1 MPDFQDQMFKS
12 YPATVR
18 VVTEAQLAAQRNSA
32 PPGVIFRREGVSEG
46 ANLAAELA
54 TIGVYSSSTDAPMGG
69 PGAGMGICNP
79 DYVPAGLTGLSGYTD
94 RMNANF
100 GNYIHPASGSIM
112 CFIPRY
118 WYKWG
123 KGSNGLD
130 MNQCSIVQHE
140 PGLQDFLIA
149 NGYAVERAFWDG
161 GAIKSGVFVDKYL
174 CSNNGGIAAS
184 IKNGNPLS
192 SSGTHNPF
200 ASLNGSPANAYY
212 GALDAAKT
220 RGSQFFC
227 SSRFIVA
234 ALARLSYAH
243 GQQSTNTTYCAWYDS
258 TNNFPKGC
266 NNGALRDSQDAS
278 VLYVSDGY
286 SNSAKTG
293 SAIPFEKTTH
303 NGLACGVADLN
314 GLMWEINLGMTS
326 NGSSYFAVKP
336 SVEMSSLTSGNAL
349 STDAW
354 GASGR
359 SANYDNLGATVG
371 AATASSTTK
380 TYGNA
385 AQVFSELASGIGWAA
400 TGLGIPLVGGVG
412 GSNAFGSDA
421 LYDYRLNELC
431 ALSGGD
437 WNTGSGAGV
446 WALYLNNARSNSG
459 DTVGF
464 RCAIYPT
471 T

>member
-1 MPDFQDQMFKS
+1 
-12 YPATVR
+12 
-18 VVTEAQLAAQRNSA
+18 
-32 PPGVIFRREGVSEG
+32 
-46 ANLAAELA
+46 
-54 TIGVYSSSTDAPMGG
+54 MGG

-123 KGSNGLD
+123 TGSNGLAV
-130 MNQCSIVQHE
+130 NQCSIVQHD

-149 NGYAVERAFWDG
+149 SGYAVERAFWDG

-184 IKNGNPLS
+184 VKNGNPLS
-192 SSGTHNPF
+192 SNSAHNPF

-212 GALDAAKT
+212 GAIDAAKT
-220 RGSQFFC
+220 RGPKFFC
-227 SSRFIVA
+227 SSRFIFA

-243 GQQSTNTTYCAWYDS
+243 GQQSTNTTYCAWYDA

-266 NNGALRDSQDAS
+266 NNNALRDIQDAS
-278 VLYVSDGY
+278 VLYISDGY
-286 SNSAKTG
+286 SASAKTG
-293 SAIPFEKTTH
+293 SAVPFEKTTH
-303 NGLACGVADLN
+303 NGQTCGVTDLN
-314 GLMWEINLGMTS
+314 GLMYEINLGLTS
-326 NGSSYFAVKP
+326 DGTNYYAANT
-336 SVEMSSLTSGNAL
+336 SVAMSSLTSGNTLA
-349 STDAW
+349 TDAW
-354 GASGR
+354 GSTGIA
-359 SANYDNLGATVG
+359 ANYDNLGATVG

-380 TYGNA
+380 NFGNA
-385 AQVFSELASGIGWAA
+385 AQVFSELASGIGWVS
-400 TGLGIPLVGGVG
+400 TCLGIPLVGGVG
-412 GSNAFGSDA
+412 GTNAFGNDGLS
-421 LYDYRLNELC
+421 DYRPNDMC
-431 ALSGGD
+431 MVSGGS
-437 WNTGSGAGV
+437 WNGSSNSGV
-446 WALYLNNARSNSG
+446 WALNLGSARGASY
-459 DTVGF
+459 DIVGF